1 MATVV
6 EILWNNTIRWSI
18 LYCVGSETDLD
29 FEHLRRYSMFGGL
42 TPETFETLRP
52 FIHVEQYNAGDHVV
66 EEGDVNDRVYFICD
80 GSVEVL
86 KHLSGKGP
94 QECRRITVME
104 TGDTFGEMELIDVQP
119 CAATVRALKP
129 TRTITLSNHD
139 LYRVS
144 KTDLK
149 TYTLLI
155 MNLAREL
162 SRRIRTMDKM
172 IGGERPSSQVQ
183 ISD

>member
-1 MATVV
+1 MEEGPT
-6 EILWNNTIRWSI
+6 
-18 LYCVGSETDLD
+18 LD
-29 FEHLRRYSMFGGL
+29 FGHLKQYSLFGGI
-42 TPETFETLRP
+42 TPETFETIRP
-52 FIHVEQYNAGDHVV
+52 FIHLEEFAQGDDVI
-66 EEGDVNDRVYFICD
+66 EEGAVNDRVYFICS

-86 KHLSGKGP
+86 KHIPGEDADK
-94 QECRRITVME
+94 CRRITVMGKGE
-104 TGDTFGEMELIDVQP
+104 TFGEMELIDVQP
-119 CAATVRALKP
+119 CAATVRAREE
-129 TRTITLSNHD
+129 TRTLTLSNHD

-144 KTDLK
+144 KSDMK

-172 IGGERPSSQVQ
+172 ISGERPSSQID

>member
-1 MATVV
+1 MT
-6 EILWNNTIRWSI
+6 EGESLN
-18 LYCVGSETDLD
+18 
-29 FEHLRRYSMFGGL
+29 FEHLKQYSFFGGI
-42 TPETFETLRP
+42 TRETFETIRP
-52 FIHVEQYNAGDHVV
+52 FIHVEHYAEGDHVI
-66 EEGDVNDRVYFICD
+66 EEGTVNDRVYFICS

-86 KHLSGKGP
+86 KHIAGKDP
-94 QECRRITVME
+94 DECRRITVMG
-104 TGDTFGEMELIDVQP
+104 TGETFGEMELIDVQP
-119 CAATVRALKP
+119 CAATVRACENTSTL
-129 TRTITLSNHD
+129 TLSNHD
-139 LYRVS
+139 LYGVS

-172 IGGERPSSQVQ
+172 IGGERPSSQIG

>member
-1 MATVV
+1 MEA
-6 EILWNNTIRWSI
+6 
-18 LYCVGSETDLD
+18 GQALD
-29 FEHLRRYSMFGGL
+29 FEHLKRYSMFGGI
-42 TPETFETLRP
+42 TEETFETIRP
-52 FIHVEQYNAGDHVV
+52 FIHLEHYTVGDHVID
-66 EEGDVNDRVYFICD
+66 EGNLNDRVYFICS

-86 KHLSGKGP
+86 KHIDGKAP
-94 QECRRITVME
+94 DECRRITVMG
-104 TGDTFGEMELIDVQP
+104 TGETFGEMELIDVQP
-119 CAATVRALKP
+119 CAATVRACESTTTL
-129 TRTITLSNHD
+129 TLSNHD
-139 LYRVS
+139 LYKVS

-172 IGGERPSSQVQ
+172 IGGERPSSQIG